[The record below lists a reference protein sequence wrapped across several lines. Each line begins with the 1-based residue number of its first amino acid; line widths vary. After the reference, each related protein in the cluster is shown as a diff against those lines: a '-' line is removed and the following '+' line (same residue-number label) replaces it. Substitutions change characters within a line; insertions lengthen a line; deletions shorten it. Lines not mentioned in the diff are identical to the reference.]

1 MGRLVL
7 AGNPP
12 IDVVLRRSAA
22 AKRMSLRISG
32 LDGRV
37 TLTVPRRVSDREARS
52 FAQGKRAWLEDHLRA
67 QPVFRPVG
75 IGETVAFEGSEV
87 AVRSAPVRAARLEDG
102 VLLVPERYENAG
114 RQVMAFL
121 KRQADLRLR
130 AACDDYA
137 ERIGRPYGRL
147 TLRDTRSRWGSC
159 SSRGDLMFSWRLMMA
174 PADVLDYVAAH
185 EVAHLVHMDHSARF
199 WAAVEAIYPGFQVQ
213 RGWLRTHGEALH
225 LYRFED

>member
-22 AKRMSLRISG
+22 AKRMSLRVSG

-52 FAQGKRAWLEDHLRA
+52 FAQGKRAWLEDHLNA
-67 QPVFRPVG
+67 QPVFRPVDVG
-75 IGETVAFEGSEV
+75 GSVPFEGTDIRV
-87 AVRSAPVRAARLEDG
+87 NTAPVRTARLESG
-102 VLLVPERYENAG
+102 ILLVPERYGTAG
-114 RQVMAFL
+114 RQVMTFL
-121 KRQADLRLR
+121 KRQAGLRLR
-130 AACDDYA
+130 AACDAYA
-137 ERIGRPYGRL
+137 AEVGRPYGRI

-159 SSRGDLMFSWRLMMA
+159 SSRGDLMFSWRLIMA
-174 PADVLDYVAAH
+174 PRDVLDYVVAH
-185 EVAHLVHMDHSARF
+185 EIAHLVHMDHSARF
-199 WAAVEAIYPGFQVQ
+199 WSEVERIFPGYETQ
-213 RGWLRTHGEALH
+213 RGWLRAHGEILH